1 MSENAN
7 TPSELFQPFT
17 DDIEVTHTAIAQN
30 LEEFDPF
37 QIGATSPTEKKAS
50 PAKSRQR
57 KGEPSGGSVVSKG
70 SKGSSALPP
79 RLDVKF
85 KVHEDISSTADT
97 EGEHK
102 GSSSVIVEGIV
113 MVSKAVEWK
122 DNIGACTELGND
134 LLTCSL

>member
-1 MSENAN
+1 MSENAEK
-7 TPSELFQPFT
+7 PSELFQPFT
-17 DDIEVTHTAIAQN
+17 DDIEVTHGATAQN

-70 SKGSSALPP
+70 STALPP

-85 KVHEDISSTADT
+85 KVHEEISSTADT
-97 EGEHK
+97 ECEHK
-102 GSSSVIVEGIV
+102 GSSSVFVEGIV
-113 MVSKAVEWK
+113 MVRKTVEWK
-122 DNIGACTELGND
+122 DSIGADTELG
-134 LLTCSL
+134 TTY